1 MDIKDYINN
10 EKKAIIRKISKI
22 ESMRKG
28 TINEQIIR
36 TTLKDGS
43 VKENGPYYILTSKD
57 SKGKTVTESVA
68 LEKLDFIKE
77 EIENYREFK
86 DLTNRY
92 EYLSE
97 QSSKIKSD
105 GFLLGEK
112 LKKNK
117 RSK

>member
-1 MDIKDYINN
+1 MNIQDYINA
-10 EKKAIIRKISKI
+10 EKKAIIKKISKI
-22 ESMRKG
+22 DSMRKG

-57 SKGKTVTESVA
+57 SKGKTITESIA
-68 LEKLDFIKE
+68 SEKLGFLKE

-86 DLTNRY
+86 ELTNKY
-92 EYLSE
+92 EFLSE

-105 GFLLGEK
+105 GFLLEEK
-112 LKKNK
+112 VKKNK

>member
-1 MDIKDYINN
+1 MNIRDYINA
-10 EKKAIIRKISKI
+10 EKKDIIRKISKI
-22 ESMRKG
+22 DSMRKG

-57 SKGKTVTESVA
+57 TKGKTVTESIA
-68 LEKLDFIKE
+68 LDQLGFIKE
-77 EIENYREFK
+77 EIENYREYK
-86 DLTNRY
+86 DLTSKY
-92 EYLSE
+92 EFLSE

-105 GFLLGEK
+105 GFLLEEK
-112 LKKNK
+112 LKKNT